1 MNIFLGFYRYV
12 YMCCSSSAV
21 IPISNGNTWF
31 CVDTNLTCILS
42 FCSLFKSY
50 KPECVPEK
58 VPAVHLHIAF
68 KAVGKMNPLFQQAQ
82 LRLNAGS
89 SEETGAKMV
98 KWNIDQGLKKVSEG
112 ALVLNNVPPST
123 CIGA

>member
-1 MNIFLGFYRYV
+1 VGRCV
-12 YMCCSSSAV
+12 CVAV
-21 IPISNGNTWF
+21 IPISYEKTWL
-31 CVDTNLTCILS
+31 CVNTNLTCILS

-58 VPAVHLHIAF
+58 VPAVNLHLAF
-68 KAVGKMNPLFQQAQ
+68 KAVGKMNQFFQQAQ

-89 SEETGAKMV
+89 SEETCAKMV

-112 ALVLNNVPPST
+112 ASMLNNLPPSPY
-123 CIGA
+123 IGA